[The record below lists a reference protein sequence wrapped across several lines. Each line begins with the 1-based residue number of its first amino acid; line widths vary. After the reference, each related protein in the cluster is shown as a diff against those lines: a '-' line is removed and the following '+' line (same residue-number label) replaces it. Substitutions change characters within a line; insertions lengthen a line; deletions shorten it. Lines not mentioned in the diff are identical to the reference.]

1 LRDDREHERN
11 IRVLV
16 GQGDAANTNET
27 SGGFVGYR
35 DGREHTTSH
44 RECDVSAVGLTI
56 FGGGFRVAENKQCKR

>member
-27 SGGFVGYR
+27 SGGSSVTATLANTRRRIVNAKFR
-35 DGREHTTSH
+35 
-44 RECDVSAVGLTI
+44 
-56 FGGGFRVAENKQCKR
+56 GGSYDLRRRFSSG